1 MDTVGIAR
9 VLLPHQAKHT
19 LDAVAK
25 TLGISLENHH
35 RAVDDAEAT
44 AEIFVRFSK
53 MLKEDGRD
61 TLEKVNALGDSNPDI
76 VKRLPT
82 YHAIILAKN
91 NTGRV
96 NLYRLISESHL
107 NYYAKRPRIPKSL
120 LQKCREGLI
129 LGSACEAGELY
140 RALLDEKSEAD
151 IARIVDFYDYL
162 EIQPTGNNAFMI
174 NDEKIRLVNS
184 IEDIQDINR
193 RIVKLGEQHNK
204 PVVATCDVH
213 FLDPADEVYR
223 RIIMAG
229 KGFKDSEDQA
239 PLYLRTTEEML
250 AEFAYLGSDK
260 AEEVV
265 ITNTNQIADQ
275 IETISPVRPDKCPP
289 VIRKFRSD
297 PAVIS
302 ATARPIPSMAKTCR
316 PGGNGAVGEGA
327 AFHHFQWLRGYVHH
341 RPEAGV
347 EV

>member
-1 MDTVGIAR
+1 MR
-9 VLLPHQAKHT
+9 WQ
-19 LDAVAK
+19 K

-53 MLKEDGRD
+53 MLKEDGKD

-107 NYYAKRPRIPKSL
+107 TYYAKRPRIPKSL

-162 EIQPTGNNAFMI
+162 EIQPHG
-174 NDEKIRLVNS
+174 
-184 IEDIQDINR
+184 
-193 RIVKLGEQHNK
+193 K
-204 PVVATCDVH
+204 PT
-213 FLDPADEVYR
+213 
-223 RIIMAG
+223 
-229 KGFKDSEDQA
+229 
-239 PLYLRTTEEML
+239 
-250 AEFAYLGSDK
+250 
-260 AEEVV
+260 
-265 ITNTNQIADQ
+265 
-275 IETISPVRPDKCPP
+275 
-289 VIRKFRSD
+289 
-297 PAVIS
+297 
-302 ATARPIPSMAKTCR
+302 PS
-316 PGGNGAVGEGA
+316 
-327 AFHHFQWLRGYVHH
+327 
-341 RPEAGV
+341 
-347 EV
+347 